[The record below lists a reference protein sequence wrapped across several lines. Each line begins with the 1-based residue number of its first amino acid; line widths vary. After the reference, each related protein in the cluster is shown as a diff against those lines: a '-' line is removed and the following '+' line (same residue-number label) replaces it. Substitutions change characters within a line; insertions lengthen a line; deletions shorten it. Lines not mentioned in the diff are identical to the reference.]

1 MKIAAS
7 ILGVIAILLGGLWF
21 LQGVGIVRFPPILC
35 VANCEPIEGPAPV
48 WAIVGF
54 VVFVAGVAALTYA
67 VRRWRS

>member
-21 LQGVGIVRFPPILC
+21 LQGVGIVRIPPILC

-48 WAIVGF
+48 WAIVGL
-54 VVFVAGVAALTYA
+54 VVLLAGVLAL
-67 VRRWRS
+67 VWGIRRRRS